1 MIGPM
6 AQRGSINKERDDK
19 VTNLCGTEKEIDLWN
34 IKAIFGGRRL
44 VNKL

>member
-1 MIGPM
+1 ME
-6 AQRGSINKERDDK
+6 QRGSINKEKGDK
-19 VTNLCGTEKEIDLWN
+19 VTNLRGTEKETDNYHLWN